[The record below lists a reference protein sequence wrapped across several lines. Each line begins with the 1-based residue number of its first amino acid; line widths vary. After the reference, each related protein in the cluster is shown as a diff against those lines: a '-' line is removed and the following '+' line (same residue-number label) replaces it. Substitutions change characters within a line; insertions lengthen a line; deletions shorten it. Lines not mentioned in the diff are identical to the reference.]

1 MLPPKRLKQWRPAD
15 GHACVSVKGIRWR
28 CVAGSAAA
36 GLSVLSPMVRFSQ
49 AERSVAAMAPNRYAG
64 ACKTCGEMVP
74 EQGGE
79 LRKESDA
86 WVVYHLACLPA
97 PAPGWHT
104 GLIGSYDCETTGT
117 DPFSAR
123 LVSAAFVTST
133 GERFEFLVD
142 PGVEIPAEAAAV
154 HGISTEQARAHGT
167 QPAEALER
175 IAALLAAHLAKG
187 APLVVFN
194 APFDL
199 TLLEAELERHGLRAL
214 RDRVAAVAPI
224 VDPLI
229 IDRTMDR
236 FRKGSRT
243 LEAQCA
249 HYGVTIENAHDAC
262 ADAVAALEVARAQA
276 ARYQEVAEASLTELH
291 ARQTTWKA
299 AAEADFAQYK
309 ARRGEP
315 FTPEPGWPVRIP
327 RPDEA
332 RGAQGVQ
339 TARPRQPEASSGA
352 AAPSGAPSA
361 V

>member
-1 MLPPKRLKQWRPAD
+1 L
-15 GHACVSVKGIRWR
+15 VKGIRKR

-36 GLSVLSPMVRFSQ
+36 ELSVLSPIVRVSQ

-64 ACKTCGEMVP
+64 ACKTCGEAVP

-79 LRKESDA
+79 LRKEADA
-86 WVVYHLACLPA
+86 WVVYHVGCLPA

-117 DPFSAR
+117 DPFTSR

-133 GERFEFLVD
+133 GERHEFLVD

-167 QPAEALER
+167 EPAAALDR

-236 FRKGSRT
+236 YRKGSRT

-262 ADAVAALEVARAQA
+262 ADAVAAMEVARAQA
-276 ARYQEVAEASLTELH
+276 VRFPEVAEASLTDLH
-291 ARQTTWKA
+291 ARQSTWKA

-309 ARRGEP
+309 ARRGES
-315 FTPEPGWPVRIP
+315 FTPEPGWPIRIP

-332 RGAQGVQ
+332 RGMQ
-339 TARPRQPEASSGA
+339 TARPRRPEASSGA
-352 AAPSGAPSA
+352 PTPSETPSA

>member
-1 MLPPKRLKQWRPAD
+1 
-15 GHACVSVKGIRWR
+15 
-28 CVAGSAAA
+28 
-36 GLSVLSPMVRFSQ
+36 
-49 AERSVAAMAPNRYAG
+49 MAPNRYAG
-64 ACKTCGEMVP
+64 ACKTCGQVVP

-79 LRKESDA
+79 LRKDSGA
-86 WVVYHLACLPA
+86 WVVYHVGCLPA
-97 PAPGWHT
+97 PAPGWHS
-104 GLIGSYDCETTGT
+104 GLLGSYDCETTGT

-133 GERFEFLVD
+133 GERHEFLVD

-154 HGISTEQARAHGT
+154 HGISTEQARTYGA

-175 IAALLAAHLAKG
+175 IAALLAEHLAKG

-214 RDRVAAVAPI
+214 RDRVPAVAPI

-236 FRKGSRT
+236 YRKGSRT

-262 ADAVAALEVARAQA
+262 ADAVAAMDVARAQA
-276 ARYQEVAEASLTELH
+276 VRYPEVAEASLSDLH

-315 FTPEPGWPVRIP
+315 FTPEPGWPIRIP

-332 RGAQGVQ
+332 QGVHA
-339 TARPRQPEASSGA
+339 ARPARPESSSTAPSAA
-352 AAPSGAPSA
+352 AAPSETTSA

>member
-1 MLPPKRLKQWRPAD
+1 
-15 GHACVSVKGIRWR
+15 
-28 CVAGSAAA
+28 
-36 GLSVLSPMVRFSQ
+36 
-49 AERSVAAMAPNRYAG
+49 MAPNRYAG
-64 ACKTCGEMVP
+64 ACKTCGETVP

-79 LRKESDA
+79 LRKDQGA
-86 WVVYHLACLPA
+86 WVVYHVGCLPA

-123 LVSAAFVTST
+123 LVSAAFVTSS
-133 GERFEFLVD
+133 GERHEFLVD

-167 QPAEALER
+167 QPAEALDR
-175 IAALLAAHLAKG
+175 IATLLAEHLAKG

-199 TLLEAELERHGLRAL
+199 TLLEAELERHSLRAL
-214 RDRVAAVAPI
+214 RDRVRAVAPI

-229 IDRTMDR
+229 IDRAMDR
-236 FRKGSRT
+236 YRKGSRT

-249 HYGVTIENAHDAC
+249 HYGVAIENAHDAC

-276 ARYQEVAEASLTELH
+276 VRYPEVAEASLADLH
-291 ARQTTWKA
+291 ARQSTWKA
-299 AAEADFAQYK
+299 AAEADFADYK
-309 ARRGEP
+309 ARRGER
-315 FTPEPGWPVRIP
+315 FTPEPGWPIRLP

-332 RGAQGVQ
+332 RGGQAAW
-339 TARPRQPEASSGA
+339 TRRPEASSGA
-352 AAPSGAPSA
+352 PAPSETRSA

>member
-1 MLPPKRLKQWRPAD
+1 
-15 GHACVSVKGIRWR
+15 
-28 CVAGSAAA
+28 
-36 GLSVLSPMVRFSQ
+36 
-49 AERSVAAMAPNRYAG
+49 MAPNRYAG
-64 ACKTCGEMVP
+64 ACRTCGQTVP

-79 LRKESDA
+79 LRKDAGA

-97 PAPGWHT
+97 AAPGWHT
-104 GLIGSYDCETTGT
+104 GLLGSYDCETTGT

-133 GERFEFLVD
+133 GRRHEFLVD

-167 QPAEALER
+167 RPAEALER
-175 IAALLAAHLAKG
+175 IAALLAAHLAEG

-194 APFDL
+194 APYDL

-214 RDRVAAVAPI
+214 RDRVPAVGPI

-229 IDRTMDR
+229 IDRAMDR
-236 FRKGSRT
+236 YRKGSRT

-262 ADAVAALEVARAQA
+262 ADAMAALEVARAQA
-276 ARYQEVAEASLTELH
+276 AQYPEIAEAGLTELH
-291 ARQTTWKA
+291 ARQVAWKA
-299 AAEADFAQYK
+299 AADADYAQYK
-309 ARRGEP
+309 ARRAEQ
-315 FTPEPGWPVRIP
+315 FTPEAGWPIRVR
-327 RPDEA
+327 RPEEA
-332 RGAQGVQ
+332 RGAQVAQ
-339 TARPRQPEASSGA
+339 TAPHAVQSAPVPQPAQATET
-352 AAPSGAPSA
+352 PSA